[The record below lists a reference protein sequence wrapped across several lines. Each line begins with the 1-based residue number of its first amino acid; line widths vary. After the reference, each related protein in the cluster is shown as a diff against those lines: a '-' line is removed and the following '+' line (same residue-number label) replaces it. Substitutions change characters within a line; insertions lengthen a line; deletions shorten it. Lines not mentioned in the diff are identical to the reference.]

1 MNGSKLMD
9 ALQYIDDDL
18 LEQAQKMRHIRTRG

>member
-18 LEQAQKMRHIRTRG
+18 LEQAQKMRDGKGER